1 MAKQYDYELLFKVR
15 DYECDLQGIVNNAN
29 YQHYLEHTRHEFLLS
44 QNISFAELH
53 EQGIDAVVARIEMAF
68 KFPLKSKDEFV
79 SKLNVRKEGIKH
91 AFYQDIY
98 RLPDMKLCIRAKVE
112 SVCVVN
118 GALNDC
124 PQLDEKLAP
133 FFQIEK

>member
-1 MAKQYDYELLFKVR
+1 
-15 DYECDLQGIVNNAN
+15 
-29 YQHYLEHTRHEFLLS
+29 
-44 QNISFAELH
+44 
-53 EQGIDAVVARIEMAF
+53 MAF

-79 SKLNVRKEGIKH
+79 QKLNVRKEGIKH

-98 RLPDMKLCIRAKVE
+98 RLPDMKLCIRAKSGKCLFSE
-112 SVCVVN
+112 RCIKMI
-118 GALNDC
+118 A